1 MTVTSLSPGVRAG
14 WHRTIASLPDARP
27 AATPF
32 HTRQWAAAWQS
43 TQVEAALAHRHLLI
57 TDGQRTHRL
66 SYQLSDTSPLWN
78 ALETDTHRR
87 TPVFSGPVV
96 YAPSLYS
103 QYGGLPGASA
113 LVLAEAVDRGR
124 QLARECDAQALL
136 VPNLA
141 PVELAQWTRIRPP
154 DAQARLFYAHRT
166 LLGAGLAEFTARIPS
181 PQARTEFQRQHRR
194 GTAAGL
200 RLRTV
205 SGAALPTVLP
215 AVHALH
221 QDESRRHG
229 RPTIYNL
236 QMLTAL
242 HRVPGA
248 LALMAEKAD
257 GTLAGAFL
265 GFRHGTTL
273 YLWAETIAYGQ
284 RGDHTLGWLLAESIR
299 HATATGARVLDAGR
313 GHYQF
318 KRRMGLSPVPLTT
331 AVYVTAPTPRVI
343 SSLRELDTAL
353 ETYGRA

>member
-1 MTVTSLSPGVRAG
+1 MTVTSLSSAVRAR
-14 WHRTIASLPDARP
+14 WHRTIASLPEDRP

-43 TQVEAALAHRHLLI
+43 PQVESALAHRHLLL
-57 TDGQRTHRL
+57 TDGQHSHRL
-66 SYQLSDTSPLWN
+66 SYQLSDTSPLWK
-78 ALETDTHRR
+78 ALESDTHRR
-87 TPVFSGPVV
+87 NPVFSGPVV

-124 QLARECDAQALL
+124 QLAEECDAQALL

-141 PVELAQWTRIRPP
+141 PIELAQWTRIRPP

-166 LLGAGLAEFTARIPS
+166 PVGAGLAEFTARIPS
-181 PQARTEFQRQHRR
+181 SQARSEFQRQHRD
-194 GTAAGL
+194 GAAAGL
-200 RLRTV
+200 RLRAVT
-205 SGAALPTVLP
+205 GAALPPVLP

-221 QDESRRHG
+221 QDEARRQG
-229 RPTIYNL
+229 RPAFYNL
-236 QMLTAL
+236 PMLTVL
-242 HRVPGA
+242 PRIPGA
-248 LALMAEKAD
+248 LALLAEETD

-273 YLWAETIAYGQ
+273 YLWAETVAHS
-284 RGDHTLGWLLAESIR
+284 RHGDHTLGWLLAESIR
-299 HATATGARVLDAGR
+299 HAAATGARVLDAGR

-318 KRRMGLSPVPLTT
+318 KRRMGFTPVPLTT
-331 AVYVTAPTPRVI
+331 AVYLTAPHPRVI

-353 ETYGRA
+353 DAFSRP